1 MDLVYS
7 IILVV
12 SGFAIGF
19 VGGLVG
25 LVLGV
30 VRFPV
35 PKATNLASVN
45 FNLVRTPLPLLF
57 YLHTYLRICIIEKKD
72 IYVQRNEYTNGVRL
86 ATHITLIDGPL
97 RVEPEF

>member
-1 MDLVYS
+1 VDLVYS

-45 FNLVRTPLPLLF
+45 FNLVRTPLPL
-57 YLHTYLRICIIEKKD
+57 
-72 IYVQRNEYTNGVRL
+72 
-86 ATHITLIDGPL
+86 
-97 RVEPEF
+97 